1 MEQSQRRERPEVFAG
16 SWQLLPAERS
26 GRRFA
31 QRKRNWRGR
40 RTRHSPAKPSLE
52 RSEDGGQSLNVIR
65 PCHPSCPTLLLT
77 GALALILARR
87 DCFADIRQSQMTT
100 CEPQSSNRSLFS
112 RGTWCAYRE
121 ALRTRRVMGVVV
133 CGGWMGYVA
142 TPSTPHTEATQPK
155 QQSKCGTLG
164 ALGSSATA
172 GSIGIQS
179 APVFAAF
186 PHSCHAIASS
196 PLGSCGSRA
205 GYATEYIPWNKETPS
220 CASHGLL
227 ISRLGLMARRIRI
240 LRQWD
245 IDACPASLILAS
257 TLMVLQEMYA
267 LLTPVNMLSTLERWF
282 NNNVFYYRDHA
293 ASVQG
298 WILSRSTLVLQ
309 LLKYL
314 VHT

>member
-1 MEQSQRRERPEVFAG
+1 
-16 SWQLLPAERS
+16 
-26 GRRFA
+26 
-31 QRKRNWRGR
+31 
-40 RTRHSPAKPSLE
+40 
-52 RSEDGGQSLNVIR
+52 
-65 PCHPSCPTLLLT
+65 
-77 GALALILARR
+77 
-87 DCFADIRQSQMTT
+87 
-100 CEPQSSNRSLFS
+100 
-112 RGTWCAYRE
+112 
-121 ALRTRRVMGVVV
+121 MGVVV

-186 PHSCHAIASS
+186 PHSRHAIASS

-257 TLMVLQEMYA
+257 TLMVLQEMHA
-267 LLTPVNMLSTLERWF
+267 LLTPVNMLSTLERWTLSPSTRSYEQLGVSKSQTIANF
-282 NNNVFYYRDHA
+282 ERDVHASTFPLLAFRQVPSNVGQELSDYYIEAMHAYEAGGMAVRNNVICRKYSLANGKLYGFLTANYI
-293 ASVQG
+293 SVA
-298 WILSRSTLVLQ
+298 LFAL
-309 LLKYL
+309 Y
-314 VHT
+314 